1 MKYTQTITKSFQ
13 FNLLGKQMPT
23 FVAVNIGTGKTAPF
37 FVSTMSHPLK
47 GNHKITYKMDHDPK
61 KDIITSED
69 YHIDEGPVEIND
81 PTVDIDNG
89 DRPNHT
95 HYEDCKGK
103 NKKPKLHCGRDDDY
117 IEVPGG
123 SDTVPY
129 TDDDG
134 NQYEIPLDDLIEY
147 DGEDGEIQ
155 YTKGKGKNTPLI
167 AMHHI
172 KDKPN
177 YYLNMIMAQRMMQ
190 RVYG

>member
-1 MKYTQTITKSFQ
+1 MKYTQTITKPFQ
-13 FNLLGKQMPT
+13 LSLLGKQTPT
-23 FVAVNIGTGKTAPF
+23 FVAVNIGAGKTAPF
-37 FVSTMSHPLK
+37 FVTSTLK
-47 GNHKITYKMDHDPK
+47 GKSKISYKLQEEDPNPDYSSR
-61 KDIITSED
+61 DIE
-69 YHIDEGPVEIND
+69 EIND
-81 PTVDIDNG
+81 PTPLDIDGG
-89 DRPNHT
+89 DRPSHT

-103 NKKPKLHCGRDDDY
+103 NKKPRLHCSGDDDY

-129 TDDDG
+129 TDEDG

-172 KDKPN
+172 NDKPN
-177 YYLNMIMAQRMMQ
+177 FTYYKSY
-190 RVYG
+190 VS